1 MNHPAGSMRDAV
13 IAFCAAAGADPLLV
27 QGAGGNVSWKED
39 DTLWIKASGTW
50 LAQAADKDIFVPVD
64 LAQLRVAIAAGQF
77 DVTPVVRGNSTL
89 RPSIETL
96 LHALMPQ
103 PVVVHVHAVEVL
115 AHLVRADCLDDLNA
129 RLGAAPAWVA
139 VPYRKP
145 GEQLARAVSEALA
158 GSDASIVFLQNH
170 GVVIGAASPAEVMT
184 TLTALID
191 ALRAAPAAVQP
202 PRPRP
207 AAFRIGETTYA
218 PLADDEVQ
226 QLATDPGLFARL
238 PSQWALYPDHVV
250 FLGAHPHVADDVAG
264 LERAVA
270 QGQEAPEL
278 VFVRGLGVFAQPGF
292 SNAKQVQLRC
302 YFDVLVRQGT
312 APVRTLDTADIG
324 ELLNW
329 DAEQYRMSLSKQ

>member
-1 MNHPAGSMRDAV
+1 MNQPAGSMRDAV
-13 IAFCAAAGADPLLV
+13 TGFCATAGTDPLLV

-50 LAQAADKDIFVPVD
+50 LAHAAEKDIFVPVD
-64 LAQLRVAIAAGQF
+64 LAHLRGAVAAGQF
-77 DVTPVVRGNSTL
+77 DVTPAVRGGSVL

-115 AHLVRADCLDDLNA
+115 AHLVRADCLDDLTA
-129 RLGAAPAWVA
+129 RLGTAPAWVA

-145 GEQLARAVSEALA
+145 GEELARAVSEAVA
-158 GSDASIVFLQNH
+158 GSDAGIVFLQNH
-170 GVVIGAASPAEVMT
+170 GVVIGADSPAEVMT
-184 TLTALID
+184 VLAAIVD
-191 ALRAAPAAVQP
+191 ALRTAPALAQP
-202 PRPRP
+202 PRVIP
-207 AAFRIGETTYA
+207 AAFQIGEARYE
-218 PLADDEVQ
+218 PVADPEVQ

-250 FLGAHPHVADDVAG
+250 FLGAQAHVADDVAG
-264 LERAVA
+264 LARMVA
-270 QGQEAPEL
+270 QGPDTPEL
-278 VFVRGLGVFAQPGF
+278 VFVRDLGVFARPGF

-302 YFDVLVRQGT
+302 YFDVLVRQGE
-312 APVRTLDTADIG
+312 APVRTLSTADIG

>member
-1 MNHPAGSMRDAV
+1 MNQSQTMRDAIV
-13 IAFCAAAGADPLLV
+13 AFCATAGKDPLLV
-27 QGAGGNVSWKED
+27 QGAGGNVSWKD
-39 DTLWIKASGTW
+39 GDTLWIKASGTW
-50 LAQAADKDIFVPVD
+50 LADAAEKDIFVPVD
-64 LAQLRVAIAAGQF
+64 LAALRTALAAG
-77 DVTPVVRGNSTL
+77 DYAVTPVVRGESAL

-115 AHLVRADCLDDLNA
+115 AHLVRADCVGDLRTRLDA
-129 RLGAAPAWVA
+129 SPAWVA

-158 GSDASIVFLQNH
+158 GGDASIVFLQNH

-184 TLTALID
+184 ILAALID
-191 ALRAAPAAVQP
+191 ALRCAPVVTQP
-202 PRPRP
+202 PRVPP
-207 AAFRIGETTYA
+207 AQFRIGETTYT
-218 PLADDEVQ
+218 PLADVHVQ
-226 QLATDPGLFARL
+226 QLATDASLFARL

-250 FLGAHPHVADDVAG
+250 FLGAHPSVVDDLAG
-264 LERAVA
+264 LEQAIA
-270 QGQEAPEL
+270 QGQGAPEL

-302 YFDVLVRQGT
+302 YFDVLVRQGD
-312 APVRTLDTADIG
+312 APVRTLSDTDIG